1 MKKMKELF
9 LSSSKEMKN
18 LKCITLLSML
28 GAVSIILGYLTFMP
42 SQTIKVTFNFL
53 PNEFV
58 YYLFGPVTGAFFG
71 AAMDILTYILRPTGP
86 FFYGFTIS
94 AILNGLLYGM
104 ILYKRPVSFKR
115 ILAANVIQ
123 MFTINLLLNTY
134 WLSMLYGN
142 AFMILLPARAVKA
155 AIMLPVESVMLYTLI
170 RAVESSGVLSMS
182 HLNSKER
189 NK

>member
-42 SQTIKVTFNFL
+42 SQSIKVTFNFL

-94 AILNGLLYGM
+94 AILNGLLY
-104 ILYKRPVSFKR
+104 
-115 ILAANVIQ
+115 
-123 MFTINLLLNTY
+123 
-134 WLSMLYGN
+134 
-142 AFMILLPARAVKA
+142 
-155 AIMLPVESVMLYTLI
+155 
-170 RAVESSGVLSMS
+170 
-182 HLNSKER
+182 
-189 NK
+189 